1 MEKGTG
7 QHVEMVDDDLSKSQ
21 IEELAEAAKVMGT
34 VKLTE
39 DSIIYIPTPTADPQ
53 DPLNMALWQ
62 KTVVLVPTDSSNVD
76 PQAVSTLGIALVS
89 GFGGLLTFYIPEYT
103 AAGKGYA
110 DISQLMTYPTLFIAD
125 WVFRGIGNLIGM
137 PLAIAVGRRI
147 TLLLFTLVVI
157 LGAVLS
163 AVSKTY
169 EWHLAARMILGLS
182 AGQSEALVPMITQ
195 EIFFLHE
202 RGNCLMVQQ
211 AIQVL
216 LTTVWCL
223 FASPIA
229 AAITPQGWYLLAA
242 GLAGLQFLVALVLLP
257 ETKYDRDLSAYQENV
272 PSDTSTEVI
281 DVDKDAPVKP
291 KVTLCKEKPPLDY
304 VNFAPRTWKSD
315 MRLWIGKPEWH
326 KAIEVL
332 KQTVKLLFFPNV
344 LWALCLNGLTIGVNI
359 AIATTYGTI
368 LTGAPYLWPDSST
381 SYVNCGQIVVALAAL
396 PMLGTGSDAL
406 IRWRARRNGG
416 MHEPET
422 RLVPLIFPIIVG
434 VFTAAI
440 YGQGAAHPDKYH
452 WFVYVYAVAAYYFC
466 FVGANIVAITYLLD
480 SYPAR
485 TGPLLV
491 IICAFR
497 GFISFGTSYGTSAFV
512 ANNGYD
518 GAFGIFGGLTGILGL
533 LGVPIYFWGKDI
545 RRFTG
550 RFAKSKTD

>member
-1 MEKGTG
+1 
-7 QHVEMVDDDLSKSQ
+7 VE
-21 IEELAEAAKVMGT
+21 
-34 VKLTE
+34 
-39 DSIIYIPTPTADPQ
+39 
-53 DPLNMALWQ
+53 
-62 KTVVLVPTDSSNVD
+62 
-76 PQAVSTLGIALVS
+76 
-89 GFGGLLTFYIPEYT
+89 
-103 AAGKGYA
+103 
-110 DISQLMTYPTLFIAD
+110 
-125 WVFRGIGNLIGM
+125 
-137 PLAIAVGRRI
+137 
-147 TLLLFTLVVI
+147 
-157 LGAVLS
+157 
-163 AVSKTY
+163 
-169 EWHLAARMILGLS
+169 
-182 AGQSEALVPMITQ
+182 
-195 EIFFLHE
+195 
-202 RGNCLMVQQ
+202 
-211 AIQVL
+211 
-216 LTTVWCL
+216 
-223 FASPIA
+223 
-229 AAITPQGWYLLAA
+229 
-242 GLAGLQFLVALVLLP
+242 
-257 ETKYDRDLSAYQENV
+257 
-272 PSDTSTEVI
+272 
-281 DVDKDAPVKP
+281 
-291 KVTLCKEKPPLDY
+291 
-304 VNFAPRTWKSD
+304 
-315 MRLWIGKPEWH
+315 
-326 KAIEVL
+326 
-332 KQTVKLLFFPNV
+332 LLFFPNV

-368 LTGAPYLWPDSST
+368 LTGSPYLWPDSST

-512 ANNGYD
+512 GNNGYD